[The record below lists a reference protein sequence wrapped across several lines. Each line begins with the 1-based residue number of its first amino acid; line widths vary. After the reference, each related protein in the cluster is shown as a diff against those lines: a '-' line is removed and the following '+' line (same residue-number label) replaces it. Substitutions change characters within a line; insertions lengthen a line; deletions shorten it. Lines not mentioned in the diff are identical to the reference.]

1 MSYFLHT
8 LKKED
13 RDILRQVVK
22 KVHLQHHPEEF
33 CTNTEADKVI
43 NTIGPDVIERMIK
56 FGIDNRDR
64 L

>member
-43 NTIGPDVIERMIK
+43 NTIGPEVIERLIK
-56 FGIDNRDR
+56 FGMDNRDR

>member
-43 NTIGPDVIERMIK
+43 NTIGPEVVERMIK
-56 FGIDNRDR
+56 FGVDNRDR

>member
-43 NTIGPDVIERMIK
+43 NTIGPEVIERMIK

-64 L
+64 I

>member
-43 NTIGPDVIERMIK
+43 NTIGPEVIERMIK
-56 FGIDNRDR
+56 FGIDNRER

>member
-43 NTIGPDVIERMIK
+43 NTIGPEVIERMIK
-56 FGIDNRDR
+56 FGMDNRDR

>member
-22 KVHLQHHPEEF
+22 KVHLQHHPEQF

-43 NTIGPDVIERMIK
+43 NTIGPEVIERMIK

>member
-43 NTIGPDVIERMIK
+43 NTIGPEVIERMIK